1 MERSHLIQEDR
12 NKEEMF
18 ILNEPITFSHPA
30 AWGMD
35 QWEGA
40 IRPKWM
46 GMGEAAPGVLPCH
59 WLHAEA
65 RCRVLKPSDA
75 TLSFRKTYIKT
86 PLVFTS
92 KPHQKLKSREKN

>member
-92 KPHQKLKSREKN
+92 KPHQN